1 MSAIHSA
8 WRWPTFWVPV
18 RHPVRRSVC
27 MVSFCLG
34 LPAFNVLLNSS
45 LIWIWIKTWGQCPTF
60 LPLFFYHR
68 HGFVCLKED
77 SESCC
82 VYWMLLH
89 NCFSFN
95 DDSELSS
102 LPGAERYMTSFSFFF
117 FMVASCQLKA
127 LIDFSEY
134 RILSPPLPPEC
145 FLLRCHAAPFKI
157 PFGFPGLV

>member
-89 NCFSFN
+89 NCFCFN
-95 DDSELSS
+95 DDSELLS

-117 FMVASCQLKA
+117 FHASVLSAQSTYW
-127 LIDFSEY
+127 FF
-134 RILSPPLPPEC
+134 RIPYPIPSPATRVLPFAVP
-145 FLLRCHAAPFKI
+145 RCSI
-157 PFGFPGLV
+157 